1 MSDIDV
7 CGSAS
12 TQQQRQPHPA
22 LLSYLYV
29 LLMGY
34 RPRLL
39 LFPHPK
45 KLETNFLLLLLL
57 YDKQECQL
65 SSSSSP
71 RDGSRLSSATACA
84 ETTSCSPPLCI
95 SPFLFRAWWLSRGFS
110 LLLATSGCAETVP
123 VVKWPMICWHI
134 LDGCAAVQSPCITNN
149 MLCHRQWMYIYP
161 RDTLRRP
168 LKLLDDVARKSSS
181 FLFRKEADQS
191 SGRLRL

>member
-95 SPFLFRAWWLSRGFS
+95 SPFLFSRLMTFS
-110 LLLATSGCAETVP
+110 WFFATTSYFRMCGNC
-123 VVKWPMICWHI
+123 
-134 LDGCAAVQSPCITNN
+134 
-149 MLCHRQWMYIYP
+149 
-161 RDTLRRP
+161 
-168 LKLLDDVARKSSS
+168 SS
-181 FLFRKEADQS
+181 R
-191 SGRLRL
+191 